1 VSASV
6 PSSRPLLRLHTWRYR
21 ALWLAIDV
29 VLINVAFVAGY
40 LLRYQVKLF
49 WDIQFDAPLG
59 SYAGIQLLFT
69 ASLLFFFWTDNVY
82 SVRNASW
89 TEQMSRIAGA
99 TLKMP
104 FAVWTAIF
112 IIGPEVYSRL
122 MILQAAL
129 VLLLLLGIARA
140 AKRTVEAS
148 LRARGVGVS
157 NLLIVGAG
165 ELGRAAMRT
174 IFARP
179 DLGYRCVGFVDDD
192 PQRGQ
197 TDIGRFPALGD
208 TQAVATLIREHNV
221 DEVLITLPWSAQSK
235 IQEIVAL
242 CERLGVTARVVPSIL
257 QLNYSRI
264 DVNDFGG
271 IPVLGIRGATV
282 SPVNRLLKRA
292 FDLALGAL
300 ISLLSL
306 PLVAVAALAVRL
318 ESPGP
323 AIFTQMRA
331 GMNGRPFK
339 IYKLRSMRVGAE
351 EERKRLEALNEVE
364 GPMFKI
370 RNDPRVTRVGRIIR
384 KLSIDEFPQFWS
396 VLRGDMSI
404 VGPRPALLSEVA
416 EYDDWHRDRL
426 RVKPGITGLWQISGR
441 SELKFEEMVLLDV
454 YYIDNW
460 SLLEDVTI
468 VLRTVPYLL
477 SNRGAY

>member
-384 KLSIDEFPQFWS
+384 KLSIDEFPQFWN

>member
-1 VSASV
+1 MSASV

-49 WDIQFDAPLG
+49 RDIQFDAPLG

-129 VLLLLLGIARA
+129 ALLALMGIARA

-208 TQAVATLIREHNV
+208 TQAVATLIREHQV

-235 IQEIVAL
+235 IQEIVVL

-331 GMNGRPFK
+331 GVNGRPFK

-384 KLSIDEFPQFWS
+384 KLSIDEFPQFWN

-460 SLLEDVTI
+460 SLLEDITI

>member
-1 VSASV
+1 MSASV

-384 KLSIDEFPQFWS
+384 KLSIDEFPQFWN

>member
-1 VSASV
+1 MSASA

-29 VLINVAFVAGY
+29 VLINVAFVLGY
-40 LLRYQVKLF
+40 LLRYQVQLF
-49 WDIQFDAPLG
+49 RDIQFDATLG
-59 SYAGIQLLFT
+59 SYAGIQLLFA

-89 TEQMSRIAGA
+89 VEQMSRIAGA
-99 TLKMP
+99 TIKMP
-104 FAVWTAIF
+104 ITVWTAIF

-129 VLLLLLGIARA
+129 VLLILLGIARA
-140 AKRTVEAS
+140 VKRTVEAS

-208 TQAVATLIREHNV
+208 TNSVAALILEHHV
-221 DEVLITLPWSAQSK
+221 DEVLITLPWSAQAK
-235 IQEIVAL
+235 IQSIVAL
-242 CERLGVTARVVPSIL
+242 CERLGVTVRVVPSIL

-292 FDLALGAL
+292 FDLTFGAL

-331 GMNGRPFK
+331 GINGKPFK

-351 EERKRLEALNEVE
+351 DERKQLEALNEVE
-364 GPMFKI
+364 GPMFKM

-384 KLSIDEFPQFWS
+384 KLSIDEFPQFWN

-416 EYDDWHRDRL
+416 VYEDWHRDRL

-460 SLLEDVTI
+460 SLLQDMTI
-468 VLRTVPYLL
+468 ALRTVPYLL